1 MSQPDRIVFACS
13 CERTMPLDTE
23 ALAKGLE
30 AGCGGRLETATQ
42 LCRAEIARLET
53 AFATGAPVTIGC
65 TQEEAAFADAAEAA
79 GTSAPYA
86 LANVRE
92 TGGWSADAQSAG
104 PKMAALLAMASVP
117 VSDAALVTLE
127 SEGVALVLGRDEVAI
142 EAARR
147 LADHLDVTVLLD
159 RPGEVVPPR
168 KADFPVLKGRVR
180 NAAGRLGAFELTI
193 DDYAAP
199 SPASRAALVFGSAR
213 DGATSACD
221 VVIDLT
227 GRDPLFPAHDLR
239 PGYLRADP
247 RDPVAVERLLLDAS
261 TLVGTFDKPRYVN
274 FDAGLCAHS
283 RSRIVGCTRCLDLC
297 PTGAIAPA
305 GDHVA
310 IDPAVC
316 AGCGQCAAACP
327 TGAAS
332 YALPGAGDLVA
343 RLRVMMR
350 TFREA
355 GGRDAVVLFHDVDHG
370 EPLVDALA
378 RFGDGLPASV
388 IPVAVN
394 EIGQV
399 GPETLAALFA
409 YGAAGALFL
418 ARARPKHPLD
428 GLARTV
434 ETVNTILVA
443 LGFGAAPVGVIE
455 TDDPDALGAAT
466 RAAAAARAGAGSAV
480 PASFLAQPKKRQLLE
495 IAFRELHRVAPAPV
509 PVVPL
514 AAGAPFGGIVVD
526 VEGCTLCLSCVS
538 ACPADALSDNAERPM
553 LRFTES
559 LCVQCG
565 LCAATCPEGVIA
577 LEPRLDFAA
586 WDAPKRVLKE
596 EEPFCCVECGKA
608 FGTRSTIERVTE
620 KLGGRHW
627 MFAGADGERRLRVL
641 QMCEDCRVQAVVDE
655 SFDPHAVERARPRTS
670 EDYIR
675 ERGKLS

>member
-1 MSQPDRIVFACS
+1 
-13 CERTMPLDTE
+13 MPLDVE
-23 ALAKGLE
+23 ALSK
-30 AGCGGRLETATQ
+30 GCGGRLETATQ
-42 LCRAEIARLET
+42 LCRAEIARLEA
-53 AFATGAPVTIGC
+53 AFAEGVPVIVGC

-79 GTSAPYA
+79 GEGTGTRARYA
-86 LANVRE
+86 LANIRE
-92 TGGWSADAQSAG
+92 TGGWSTDAAAAG
-104 PKMAALLAMASVP
+104 PKTAALLAMASVP
-117 VSDAALVTLE
+117 VTDAAIVTLE

-147 LADHLDVTVLLD
+147 LADHLDVTVLLE
-159 RPGEVVPPR
+159 RPGAIMPPR

-180 NAAGRLGAFELTI
+180 NASGHLGAFELTI
-193 DDYAAP
+193 DEYAAP
-199 SPASRAALVFGSAR
+199 SPASRAALVFGVAR

-227 GRDPLFPAHDLR
+227 GREPLFPAHDLR

-247 RDPVAVERLLLDAS
+247 RDPVAVERLLFEAAN
-261 TLVGTFDKPRYVN
+261 LVGTFDKPRYVN
-274 FDAGLCAHS
+274 YDAGLCAHS
-283 RSRIVGCTRCLDLC
+283 RSKIVGCTRCLDLC
-297 PTGAIAPA
+297 PTGAITPA

-310 IDPAVC
+310 IDPAIC

-350 TFREA
+350 AYRDA
-355 GGRDAVVLFHDVDHG
+355 GGRDAVVLFHDVEHG
-370 EPLVDALA
+370 EPLIDALA
-378 RFGDGLPASV
+378 RFGEGLPATV
-388 IPVAVN
+388 IPVGVN
-394 EIGQV
+394 EITQI

-434 ETVNTILVA
+434 DTVNAILTA
-443 LGFGAAPVGVIE
+443 LGFGEAPVAVIE
-455 TDDPDALGAAT
+455 TDDPDVLGAST
-466 RAAAAARAGAGSAV
+466 RAAARARAGTGAAV

-526 VEGCTLCLSCVS
+526 VGGCTLCLSCVS
-538 ACPADALSDNAERPM
+538 ACPADALSDNSERPM

-565 LCAATCPEGVIA
+565 LCAATCPEAVIT

-586 WDAPKRVLKE
+586 WDAPKRVIKE
-596 EEPFCCVECGKA
+596 EEPFACVECGKA
-608 FGTRSTIERVTE
+608 FGTKATIGRVME

-627 MFAGADGERRLRVL
+627 MFSGEEGERRLRVL
-641 QMCEDCRVQAVVDE
+641 QMCEDCRVQAVVNE
-655 SFDPHAVERARPRTS
+655 SFDPHDAPRPKPRTS
-670 EDYIR
+670 DDYIR
-675 ERGKLS
+675 DRSKLS

>member
-13 CERTMPLDTE
+13 CERTMPLDAD
-23 ALAKGLE
+23 ALAR
-30 AGCGGRLETATQ
+30 GCGGRLETAAQ
-42 LCRAEIARLET
+42 LCRAEIGRLEA
-53 AFATGAPVTIGC
+53 AFATGAAVTIGC

-79 GTSAPYA
+79 GATAPFA

-92 TGGWSADAQSAG
+92 TGGWSHDAAAAG
-104 PKMAALLAMASVP
+104 PKMAALLAMAGVP
-117 VSDAALVTLE
+117 AGDASIVTLE
-127 SEGVALVLGRDEVAI
+127 SEGVALVLGRDEAAI

-159 RPGEVVPPR
+159 RPGAVAPPR

-180 NAAGRLGAFELTI
+180 TAKGHLGAFELSI

-199 SPASRAALVFGSAR
+199 SPASRAQLVFGPAR

-221 VVIDLT
+221 VIVDLRGDT
-227 GRDPLFPAHDLR
+227 PLFPAHDLR

-247 RDPVAVERLLLDAS
+247 RDPVAVERALFEAANLI
-261 TLVGTFDKPRYVN
+261 GTFDKPRYVA

-283 RSRIVGCTRCLDLC
+283 RSKIVGCTRCLDLC
-297 PTGAIAPA
+297 PTGAITPA

-332 YALPGAGDLVA
+332 YALPAAGDLVA
-343 RLRVMMR
+343 RLRVMIR
-350 TFREA
+350 AYREA
-355 GGRDAVVLFHDVDHG
+355 GGADAVILFHDVEHG
-370 EPLVDALA
+370 EPLIDALS
-378 RFGDGLPASV
+378 RFGDGLPATV

-394 EIGQV
+394 EITQV

-418 ARARPKHPLD
+418 ARAKPKHPLD

-434 ETVNTILVA
+434 ETVGTILGA
-443 LGFGAAPVGVIE
+443 LGFGESPVCVIE
-455 TDDPDALGAAT
+455 TDDPDALGAAARDAART
-466 RAAAAARAGAGSAV
+466 RAGSGAAV

-495 IAFRELHRVAPAPV
+495 IAFRELHRVAPSPV

-526 VEGCTLCLSCVS
+526 VAGCTLCLACVS
-538 ACPADALSDNAERPM
+538 ACPADALSDNPERPM

-565 LCAATCPEGVIA
+565 LCAATCPESVIT

-586 WDAPKRVLKE
+586 WDAPKRVVKE

-608 FGTRSTIERVTE
+608 FGTRATVERVME

-627 MFAGADGERRLRVL
+627 MFSGAAGEQRLRVL
-641 QMCEDCRVQAVVDE
+641 QMCEDCRVEAVVNE
-655 SFDPHAVERARPRTS
+655 SFDPHEAPRPKPRTS

-675 ERGKLS
+675 ERGEPS

>member
-1 MSQPDRIVFACS
+1 
-13 CERTMPLDTE
+13 MPLDTE
-23 ALAKGLE
+23 ALAK
-30 AGCGGRLETATQ
+30 GCGGRLETATQ
-42 LCRAEIARLET
+42 LCRAEIGRLEA
-53 AFATGAPVTIGC
+53 AFASGAPVTIGC
-65 TQEEAAFADAAEAA
+65 TQEEGAFADAADAA
-79 GTSAPYA
+79 GDVAPYA

-92 TGGWSADAQSAG
+92 TGGWSSDAAAAG

-159 RPGEVVPPR
+159 RPVAIVPPR

-180 NAAGRLGAFELTI
+180 NASGHLGAFELTI

-199 SPASRAALVFGSAR
+199 SPASRARLDFGPAR

-227 GRDPLFPAHDLR
+227 GGTPLFPAHDLR

-247 RDPVAVERLLLDAS
+247 RDPVAVERVLFEAAN
-261 TLVGTFDKPRYVN
+261 LVGTFDKPRYVN

-283 RSRIVGCTRCLDLC
+283 RSKIVGCTRCLDLC
-297 PTGAIAPA
+297 PTGAISPA

-332 YALPGAGDLVA
+332 YALPAVGDLVA

-350 TFREA
+350 AFREA
-355 GGRDAVVLFHDVDHG
+355 GGRDAVVLFHDAEHG

-418 ARARPKHPLD
+418 AREKPKHPLD

-434 ETVNTILVA
+434 ETVNTILTA
-443 LGFGAAPVGVIE
+443 LGFGENPVAVIE
-455 TDDPDALGAAT
+455 TDDPDALGAA
-466 RAAAAARAGAGSAV
+466 AHAAARAREGAGAAV
-480 PASFLAQPKKRQLLE
+480 PAAFLAQPKKRQLLE
-495 IAFRELHRVAPAPV
+495 IAFRELHRVAPTPV

-538 ACPADALSDNAERPM
+538 ACPADALSDNSERPM

-565 LCAATCPEGVIA
+565 LCAATCPEGVIT

-586 WDAPKRVLKE
+586 WDAPRRVIKE

-608 FGTRSTIERVTE
+608 FGTRSTIERVME

-641 QMCEDCRVQAVVDE
+641 QMCEDCRVQAVVNE
-655 SFDPHAVERARPRTS
+655 SFDPHATERPRPRTS